1 MKIVFNGDDREV
13 RDDLTI
19 AELLEELALDPK
31 RVAVEVNLELAPR
44 DRHADTHLYDGDQLE
59 VVTLVGGG

>member
-1 MKIVFNGDDREV
+1 MKIVFNGET
-13 RDDLTI
+13 RDVSDGTTI
-19 AELLEELALDPK
+19 ADLLDELALDPK

-44 DRHADTHLYDGDQLE
+44 DRHRETHLTEGDQLE